1 MNEKHCQTCLNNVF
15 HSWLSRSETT
25 EQIFDLRGYVLYVGK
40 LRSLRRGNNMQVK
53 ARIDKKYE
61 SLEIQICHNELTPQV
76 KQLVEDVSAFVNEG
90 ITGTDFRGE
99 KVILPVRD
107 ISRFYAEKQKV
118 MAQDEKGVYSIQ
130 EKLYELEERLDKGQF
145 FRISKAEIVN
155 LKKIKRL
162 DMSITGT
169 IKVILSDGTETY
181 TSRRNVT
188 KLKQCLGIKG

>member
-1 MNEKHCQTCLNNVF
+1 
-15 HSWLSRSETT
+15 
-25 EQIFDLRGYVLYVGK
+25 
-40 LRSLRRGNNMQVK
+40 MQV
-53 ARIDKKYE
+53 RVQIDNKYDAI
-61 SLEIQICHNELTPQV
+61 EIQICSKELTPQV
-76 KQLVEDVSAFVNEG
+76 KQLVEDVSVFVNEG

-99 KVILPVRD
+99 KVILPLRE
-107 ISRFYAEKQKV
+107 ILRFYSENQKV
-118 MAQDEKGVYSIQ
+118 MARDENGVYSIQ

-145 FRISKAEIVN
+145 FRISKSEIVN

-169 IKVILSDGTETY
+169 IKVILTDGTETY